1 MQAMVKTALEPYWE
15 ARFEP
20 CSYGFRPG
28 RGCHDAIGRVY
39 NVATPIR
46 RRKWVLDADIEGAF
60 DNIGH
65 EALLKA
71 IGEFPARELIRQ
83 WLKAGY
89 MEQGMFYASES
100 GTPQGGV
107 ISPLLANIA
116 LHGMEA
122 AVGVKYISRGDNV
135 GKRCLVRYADDFVVF
150 CETENDARKAKAE
163 VSAWL
168 ATRGLRLSEAKT
180 RIAHLSEGFDF
191 LGYKVRQYPAP
202 TTRAGLKLLIKP
214 SRKSVKKLKIRLI
227 QEWRAMGGQ
236 NITGVLTR
244 LNPIIRGWSNYHRVV
259 VSKRIFARI
268 DNWMFDKEVQWA
280 RELIRRSRGTGRRE
294 SIGDGYTPRGR
305 TTGCS
310 VMRLAPKVGC

>member
-1 MQAMVKTALEPYWE
+1 
-15 ARFEP
+15 
-20 CSYGFRPG
+20 
-28 RGCHDAIGRVY
+28 
-39 NVATPIR
+39 
-46 RRKWVLDADIEGAF
+46 
-60 DNIGH
+60 
-65 EALLKA
+65 
-71 IGEFPARELIRQ
+71 LIRQ

-89 MEQGMFYASES
+89 TEQGMFYASES

-168 ATRGLRLSEAKT
+168 ETRGLRLSEAKT

-191 LGYKVRQYPAP
+191 LGYNVRQYPAP

-227 QEWRAMGGQ
+227 QEWRVMGGQ

-280 RELIRRSRGTGRRE
+280 RSRGTG
-294 SIGDGYTPRGR
+294 
-305 TTGCS
+305 
-310 VMRLAPKVGC
+310 